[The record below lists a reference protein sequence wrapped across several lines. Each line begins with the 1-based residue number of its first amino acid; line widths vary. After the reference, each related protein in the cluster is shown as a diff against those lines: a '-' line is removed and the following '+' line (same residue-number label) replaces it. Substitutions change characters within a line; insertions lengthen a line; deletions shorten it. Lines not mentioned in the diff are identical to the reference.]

1 MTSLNAAPP
10 FYADASPY
18 CIVVVAI
25 SHGSLWLLPRLN
37 SLSLAPTRSLNN
49 VTTAVMTTS
58 GATLTTRTKSP
69 SLEDYTDAPD
79 DDALIS
85 GILNGDAIAGD
96 VPGDFNFGD
105 TVGKVDDAV
114 DYEDISD
121 DDLLPDEEPASTAPG
136 AGDED
141 ADGEDELFDLMN
153 EGEGGA
159 AGGAL
164 GDELDDLFGDMDP
177 MSDPPVNGGDLD
189 MDLPMGMSLDFG
201 DGTVPLVSVDG
212 VPVADGGQLMLP
224 SGSQGSFF
232 RDIDFGMSP
241 GVDIMGDHSGGQR
254 NEPSPQ
260 DLVKQYF
267 PDFEPHKILS
277 FNSLFKSKPATL
289 STTLTKQP
297 KVCVPTKVNLE
308 MAPDD
313 QTLFSKA
320 TTVAGKVHLEREER
334 GIVIIPPVI
343 EEVDSDGEE
352 EKEDGEDARRDAS
365 FERDLVLACDD
376 WDSKI
381 DAILATPPPSPVQPK
396 REYDEDDGE
405 FELVEARVEENRP
418 EKVCYNIIYL
428 DFHLHILNCVPGAAD
443 QAQLLSRCSPRF
455 MA

>member
-1 MTSLNAAPP
+1 
-10 FYADASPY
+10 
-18 CIVVVAI
+18 
-25 SHGSLWLLPRLN
+25 
-37 SLSLAPTRSLNN
+37 
-49 VTTAVMTTS
+49 MTTS
-58 GATLTTRTKSP
+58 STTLTTRPKSP
-69 SLEDYTDAPD
+69 SLEDYSDVQD

-105 TVGKVDDAV
+105 TVGKVEDAV

-136 AGDED
+136 GGEED
-141 ADGEDELFDLMN
+141 AEGEDELFDLMN

-159 AGGAL
+159 GGGAL

-177 MSDPPVNGGDLD
+177 MSDPPATGGHLD
-189 MDLPMGMSLDFG
+189 MDLTMGMNLDFS
-201 DGTVPLVSVDG
+201 DGVAPLVSVDG
-212 VPVADGGQLMLP
+212 VPVTGQLMLP
-224 SGSQGSFF
+224 SGSQGSIF
-232 RDIDFGMSP
+232 RDIDFGMPS
-241 GVDIMGDHSGGQR
+241 GVDMMGGDHSGIQR
-254 NEPSPQ
+254 NDPTPQ

-289 STTLTKQP
+289 STTLVKPP
-297 KVCVPTKVNLE
+297 KVCVPTKINLE

-320 TTVAGKVHLEREER
+320 TTVVGKVHLEREEK
-334 GIVIIPPVI
+334 GIVVIPPVI
-343 EEVDSDGEE
+343 EEVESDDEDG
-352 EKEDGEDARRDAS
+352 KEDGGDTLKDAS

-396 REYDEDDGE
+396 REYDENDGE
-405 FELVEARVEENRP
+405 FDLVEARLEESRP
-418 EKVCYNIIYL
+418 EKVCCGIIYL
-428 DFHLHILNCVPGAAD
+428 DSHIALLNLCPWRSE
-443 QAQLLSRCSPRF
+443 LSSTVFSTLFQIRGWMKMRF
-455 MA
+455 